1 MLMDSAIIC
10 FHFRK
15 IHRPVLLKITA
26 VSLIRNTLAITLT
39 DLLKKD
45 LTFTSISFKG
55 HLMRILLPRMHFLL
69 LLLSLVV
76 AVVVVLVVVVVA
88 VGVVVMVVIVVVVVV
103 VLVAEILIVQVAV
116 VVVKS

>member
-1 MLMDSAIIC
+1 MLMDSATIC

-15 IHRPVLLKITA
+15 IHPP
-26 VSLIRNTLAITLT
+26 VSLIKNTLAVTLT

-45 LTFTSISFKG
+45 LTFTSKSFMG
-55 HLMRILLPRMHFLL
+55 HLRWILLPQMHFLL

-76 AVVVVLVVVVVA
+76 AAVVVVVLAVEVVA
-88 VGVVVMVVIVVVVVV
+88 VGVVVIVVVEVVVVIVTVM
-103 VLVAEILIVQVAV
+103 LIVLVAV

>member
-1 MLMDSAIIC
+1 MDSATIC

-15 IHRPVLLKITA
+15 IHPP
-26 VSLIRNTLAITLT
+26 VSLIKNTLAVTLT

-45 LTFTSISFKG
+45 LTFTLKSFMG
-55 HLMRILLPRMHFLL
+55 HLRWILLPQMHFLL

-76 AVVVVLVVVVVA
+76 AAVVVVVLAVEVVA
-88 VGVVVMVVIVVVVVV
+88 VGVVVIVVVVVV
-103 VLVAEILIVQVAV
+103 VVIVTVMLIVLVAV

>member
-1 MLMDSAIIC
+1 MLMDSATIC

-15 IHRPVLLKITA
+15 IHPP
-26 VSLIRNTLAITLT
+26 VSLIKNTLAVTLT

-45 LTFTSISFKG
+45 LTFTSKSFMG
-55 HLMRILLPRMHFLL
+55 HLRWILLPQMHFLL

-76 AVVVVLVVVVVA
+76 ASVVVVVLAVEVVA
-88 VGVVVMVVIVVVVVV
+88 VGVVVIVVVEVVVVIVTVM
-103 VLVAEILIVQVAV
+103 LIVLVAV